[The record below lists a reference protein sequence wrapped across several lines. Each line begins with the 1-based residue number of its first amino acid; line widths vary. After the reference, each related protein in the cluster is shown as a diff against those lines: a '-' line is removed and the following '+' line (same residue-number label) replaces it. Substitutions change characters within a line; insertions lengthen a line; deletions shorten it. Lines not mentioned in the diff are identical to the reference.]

1 MRSWGCEGERSGNVQ
16 QASYTR
22 RMGERRGALL
32 RILGGGAD
40 EKRRVPDSGGLGVLV
55 MTEFTG
61 SVLVKW

>member
-1 MRSWGCEGERSGNVQ
+1 MCSRPRTHGEWGSGAVLWCGF
-16 QASYTR
+16 SR
-22 RMGERRGALL
+22 
-32 RILGGGAD
+32 GGAD